1 MEKPG
6 KPIKN
11 RKPLII
17 SLVVVSL
24 IIIAVIITLC
34 VVLTKKDSDKKQ
46 TIRNVPSDEPSDK
59 PSEEPSEK
67 PSDDPSD
74 NQTGVMVNNPII
86 FDFPNKRVK
95 LNSGYYMP
103 TSGIGTYLLSGQTCY
118 NSVSSALKSGVRL
131 IDSAYIYGNEE
142 QVGRAVRDSGISR
155 NEIFVTTKMFT
166 TQFSNPE
173 NAIETSLSRL
183 NIEYIDLMLLHHPGN
198 NDVKAYLAMEK
209 YVESGKIKSIGL
221 SNFYIDEL
229 KRFLPQINI
238 MPSIIQ
244 NEIHPYYQE
253 TNIINYVYDDIRD
266 KGIIMEAWFPLGGKG
281 HNTELLN
288 DQVLK
293 TIGNKYNKSIPQV
306 ILRWDLQRGT
316 IVIPGSTNSAH
327 IQEDFDIY
335 DFELTTDDMR
345 TIANLNKDLSHN
357 W

>member
-1 MEKPG
+1 MEISEKPN
-6 KPIKN
+6 KS

-24 IIIAVIITLC
+24 IIVAVIITLC
-34 VVLTKKDSDKKQ
+34 VVLTKKNRKK
-46 TIRNVPSDEPSDK
+46 
-59 PSEEPSEK
+59 
-67 PSDDPSD
+67 
-74 NQTGVMVNNPII
+74 TGELVNNPVI

-183 NIEYIDLMLLHHPGN
+183 NVEYIDLMLLHHPGN

-209 YVESGKIKSIGL
+209 YVQNGKIKSIGL

-253 TNIINYVYDDIRD
+253 TNVINYVYDDIRD

-281 HNTELLN
+281 HNTEILN
-288 DQVLK
+288 DKTLK
-293 TIGNKYNKSIPQV
+293 TIGNKYNKSLPQV
-306 ILRWDLQRGT
+306 ILRWDLQRGQLSFLDLL
-316 IVIPGSTNSAH
+316 IVHTFRKIL
-327 IQEDFDIY
+327 IFMI
-335 DFELTTDDMR
+335 
-345 TIANLNKDLSHN
+345 LN
-357 W
+357 

>member
-1 MEKPG
+1 MGKPE
-6 KPIKN
+6 KPIKS
-11 RKPLII
+11 RKPSII
-17 SLVVVSL
+17 SLVAVSL

-34 VVLTKKDSDKKQ
+34 VVLTKKDCDKKQ
-46 TIRNVPSDEPSDK
+46 TIRNVLSNESL
-59 PSEEPSEK
+59 EK
-67 PSDDPSD
+67 PSD
-74 NQTGVMVNNPII
+74 NQTGVMVNNPVI

-142 QVGRAVRDSGISR
+142 QVGRAVRDSGIPR

-183 NIEYIDLMLLHHPGN
+183 NVEYIDLMLLHHPGN

-209 YVESGKIKSIGL
+209 YVQRGKIKSIGL

-229 KRFLPQINI
+229 KRFLPQVNI
-238 MPSIIQ
+238 MPAIIQ

-253 TNIINYVYDDIRD
+253 TNVINYVYDDIGD
-266 KGIIMEAWFPLGGKG
+266 KGIIFEAWFPLGGKG

-288 DQVLK
+288 DKTLK
-293 TIGNKYNKSIPQV
+293 KLV
-306 ILRWDLQRGT
+306 INIIKVFLKL
-316 IVIPGSTNSAH
+316 
-327 IQEDFDIY
+327 F
-335 DFELTTDDMR
+335 
-345 TIANLNKDLSHN
+345 
-357 W
+357 

>member
-1 MEKPG
+1 MGKPE
-6 KPIKN
+6 KPIKS

-17 SLVVVSL
+17 SLVAVSL

-34 VVLTKKDSDKKQ
+34 VVLTKKDCDKKQ
-46 TIRNVPSDEPSDK
+46 TIRNVLSNESL
-59 PSEEPSEK
+59 EK
-67 PSDDPSD
+67 PSD
-74 NQTGVMVNNPII
+74 NQTGVMVNNPVI

-142 QVGRAVRDSGISR
+142 QVGRAVRDSGIPR

-183 NIEYIDLMLLHHPGN
+183 NVEYIDLMLLHHPGN

-209 YVESGKIKSIGL
+209 YVQSGKIKSIGL

-229 KRFLPQINI
+229 KRFLPQVNI
-238 MPSIIQ
+238 MPAIIQ

-253 TNIINYVYDDIRD
+253 TNVINYVYDDIGD
-266 KGIIMEAWFPLGGKG
+266 KGIIFEAWFPLGGKG

-288 DQVLK
+288 DKTLK
-293 TIGNKYNKSIPQV
+293 KIGNKYNKSIPQV

-316 IVIPGSTNSAH
+316 IVIPGSTNRAH

-345 TIANLNKDLSHN
+345 TIANLNKNLSHN

>member
-1 MEKPG
+1 MEKSE
-6 KPIKN
+6 KPSKT

-24 IIIAVIITLC
+24 IIIALVITLC
-34 VVLTKKDSDKKQ
+34 VVLTKKDSK
-46 TIRNVPSDEPSDK
+46 
-59 PSEEPSEK
+59 EEQNIINDST
-67 PSDDPSD
+67 D
-74 NQTGVMVNNPII
+74 NQTGEMVNNPVI
-86 FDFPNKRVK
+86 FDFLNKRVK

-166 TQFSNPE
+166 SQFSNPE

-183 NIEYIDLMLLHHPGN
+183 NVEYIDLMLLHHPGN

-209 YVESGKIKSIGL
+209 YVQSGKIKSIGL

-238 MPSIIQ
+238 MPAIIQ

-253 TNIINYVYDDIRD
+253 TNVINHVYNDIRD

-281 HNTELLN
+281 YNTDLLN
-288 DQVLK
+288 DQVLR

-316 IVIPGSTNSAH
+316 IVISW
-327 IQEDFDIY
+327 IY
-335 DFELTTDDMR
+335 
-345 TIANLNKDLSHN
+345 
-357 W
+357 